1 MKKRRFTGYL
11 IALLLCCGLGWAYY
25 YHHIPQEHSLK
36 ESGFNR
42 ALTPLIYTR
51 HARCRM
57 SCRHISESEIKE
69 ILQKGKINYSK
80 SELQAKPDPRY
91 ALEGITHDNQH
102 VRVIFAPSKK
112 GMVVI
117 TCIDM
122 NEEWKCNCN

>member
-1 MKKRRFTGYL
+1 MKGRFTGYL
-11 IALLLCCGLGWAYY
+11 IILLICCGLYWVYY
-25 YHHIPQEHSLK
+25 SSEAPQELPGK

-57 SCRHISESEIKE
+57 SCRHISDREIKE

-80 SELQAKPDPRY
+80 SDLQAKPDPKY
-91 ALEGITHDNQH
+91 ALEGVTHDNQH
-102 VRVIFAPSKK
+102 VRIIFAPSKK

>member
-11 IALLLCCGLGWAYY
+11 IILLVCCGLGWVYY
-25 YHHIPQEHSLK
+25 SSDPPQELPGK

-42 ALTPLIYTR
+42 SLTPLIYTR

-57 SCRHISESEIKE
+57 SCRHISDSEIKA
-69 ILQKGKINYSK
+69 ILQTGRINYGK
-80 SELQAKPDPRY
+80 SDLQAKPDPKY
-91 ALEGITHDNQH
+91 ALEGVTHDNQH
-102 VRVIFAPSKK
+102 VRIIFAPSKK

>member
-1 MKKRRFTGYL
+1 ML
-11 IALLLCCGLGWAYY
+11 WPGWAYY
-25 YHHIPQEHSLK
+25 YHQIPQEHSPR
-36 ESGFNR
+36 ESDFNR